1 MQVSDLQGMTTLPN
15 TKRKTELILQK
26 PTERRIHNEK
36 SGLDPLH
43 AVSCL
48 PARQVPSSTWNR
60 ESMLARQA
68 VKGAGSSQGDC
79 FPKLVQEVG
88 ASGVF
93 QKPFQAE
100 GRALPEPR
108 PTVLDCPVPLT
119 SS

>member
-1 MQVSDLQGMTTLPN
+1 MQMSDLQGMTTLPN
-15 TKRKTELILQK
+15 TKRKTQLILQE

-36 SGLDPLH
+36 SGLDPLL

-79 FPKLVQEVG
+79 FPKLVQEV
-88 ASGVF
+88 
-93 QKPFQAE
+93 
-100 GRALPEPR
+100 EPQEFSR
-108 PTVLDCPVPLT
+108 NLFRQRGELYLNPDPL
-119 SS
+119 SSTAQFH